1 MSKYDSLSQYLAA
14 QESKVT
20 LTFDAIERILGFTLP
35 RSARRHPAW
44 WSNGS
49 QSHVQAAAWLN
60 AGFETAEVDLAG
72 ERISFLPRR
81 QPDGLA
87 ESADPPAPSDP
98 PPGTLGLRGG
108 HPAWGAMKGTFKV
121 PPDTDLTEPAVRHWA
136 DIFTP
141 KEPAKR
147 DER

>member
-1 MSKYDSLSQYLAA
+1 MSKYDSLARYLAA
-14 QESKVT
+14 QDSKVT
-20 LTFDAIERILGFTLP
+20 LTFDAIERILGFALP

-49 QSHVQAAAWLN
+49 HSHVQAAAWLN
-60 AGFETAEVDLAG
+60 AGFETAEVDIAG
-72 ERISFLPRR
+72 ERLSFLPRR
-81 QPDGLA
+81 QPKAGDDA
-87 ESADPPAPSDP
+87 SDPPAPGDP
-98 PPGTLGLRGG
+98 PPDNLRLPGG

-121 PPDTDLTEPAVRHWA
+121 PPEIDLTVPAVRHWA
-136 DIFTP
+136 EIFTL